1 MKIRD
6 IFREDIER
14 TIEEVIKVDQI
25 NESVVYNEVREYVPT
40 EALQHHFRN
49 ILEAINSS
57 RLEPSEGIGVWVSGF
72 FGSGKSSFAKVLG
85 YVLGQWPVLDQNA
98 AGLFGQRLTDERLK
112 NLLSL
117 VNQQIPCTVVMFDMA
132 TDQAVRTGR
141 ENISEVLYRAL
152 LRELGYPEDPDL
164 AELEISLEGEGRL
177 ADFKTRYQAL
187 HSKDWDEHKHLIAF
201 ALNEASAVIH
211 EMNPQTYPL
220 ADSWA
225 KTPRNIHVDANLIAN
240 RAFELMRRRRPDQA
254 LVFVIDEVGQY
265 VARHV
270 DRMLDL
276 QGIVQALGRAGK
288 NWVQQ
293 GQGHF
298 QAWLV
303 VTSQERL
310 DEVVDALGDRRIELA
325 RLQDRFP
332 DRLRVDM
339 EPTDI
344 SEVTSRRVLTKTST
358 AEETLR
364 SLYQAHRN
372 RLATNSQLHK
382 TSRRQE
388 ITERGFINLYPFLP
402 YQIDLIIDIVSGLR
416 AQPGASRHTGGSNRT
431 IIKHT
436 QQMIINPKTK
446 LGEQPVGRLVT
457 LDLVYNLLEGNLVSE
472 RRKDI
477 ADVAARLADD
487 PLALRVAKAIALL
500 EFVRRDLPRTTENI
514 AAVLYERI
522 DGQPL
527 VKEVEASLKRLEQA
541 QFVRETTEGW
551 KLQTAI
557 EKNWDNER
565 REIGLK
571 LAQRKELRVEILRS
585 VFNEPKL
592 RTYRYQDLRTFRLA
606 VTADEKII
614 TDGDV
619 SLALYLAEDEAD
631 YERLKNE
638 AREASRPHTSG
649 EHRLYWVV
657 PMTAEVERALGEL
670 YRSREMIARHER
682 EAKSTEEYALV
693 QSEKD
698 RRDNILRNLRADL
711 LAAFPQG
718 ATYFQGVEKPA
729 LTYGQTLAD
738 GLKSFLD
745 ETMPKLYPKF
755 DLGAYPAD
763 ERDAEKFLT
772 VANLAGLPTLYYDGQ
787 DKMKLIRQE
796 KNRFIIDQDAPTT
809 AEVMAYIQRMHG
821 YGEKVTGRSLE
832 DKFQGPEYGWD
843 VGVVKVTLAALVR
856 TGSLEV
862 SYQGR
867 RYREYRQPAIREVFG
882 KVPAFRSASFAPRE
896 ALDFPT
902 LSAAARNFE
911 QIYGR
916 ELDLEEGAIAQA
928 VNERAREERELLL
941 PLEARVKAL
950 NLPGVDFLTEF
961 RVTLEG
967 LIASAPDDVVKTF
980 AGEGQEYAQDRERVR
995 RIDEG
1000 TSGSN
1005 LKTLQQAQTVAA
1017 QLLPILEAR
1026 KQEDDPVILAGTRLR
1041 DTLHSDNVYDR
1052 LADIGRDA
1060 AEVIRTYEALYADK
1074 HGQRQQVYQD
1084 AITAVE
1090 AHPDWDSLPE
1100 EAQQQVIAL
1109 LKTRACQDLSL
1120 DGTLCRRCRATLD
1133 QIESDLAAV
1142 TGLRSRALARI
1153 DELTAP
1159 ETPVARVRV
1168 AEFFG
1173 GAILDDEDLDR
1184 RLEALREHLHKL
1196 LAEGARIIFE

>member
-6 IFREDIER
+6 IFQEDIER
-14 TIEEVIKVDQI
+14 TIEEVIKVDQL
-25 NESVVYNEVREYVPT
+25 NEAVVYKEVHEYVAT
-40 EALQHHFRN
+40 EALQRHFRE

-57 RLEPSEGIGVWVSGF
+57 RLEPTEGIGIWVSGF
-72 FGSGKSSFAKVLG
+72 YGSGKSSFAKMLG
-85 YVLGQWPVLDQNA
+85 YVLGQWQVSDQNA
-98 AGLFGQRLTDERLK
+98 ADLFRSRLTDERLK
-112 NLLSL
+112 NLLTL
-117 VNQQIPCTVVMFDMA
+117 INREIPCTVVMFDIA

-141 ENISEVLYRAL
+141 ENISEVMYRAL
-152 LRELGYPEDPDL
+152 LRELGYAEDIDL

-177 ADFKTRYQAL
+177 ETFKNRFQAL
-187 HSKDWDEHKHLIAF
+187 YSKAWDEHKHLIAL
-201 ALNEASAVIH
+201 ALNEASAVMH
-211 EMNPQTYPL
+211 ELEPQTYPL

-240 RAFELMRRRRPDQA
+240 RAFELMKRRRPGQA
-254 LVFVIDEVGQY
+254 LIFIVDEVGQY

-293 GQGHF
+293 GKGAF
-298 QAWLV
+298 QTWLV

-310 DEVVDALGDRRIELA
+310 SEVVDALGDRRIEIA

-332 DRLRVDM
+332 DRLRVDL

-344 SEVTSRRVLTKTST
+344 TEVTTRRVLTKTAA
-358 AEETLR
+358 AEEKLR
-364 SLYQAHRN
+364 ELYQAHRN
-372 RLATNSQLHK
+372 RLATNTHLQK
-382 TSRRQE
+382 TSRRQD
-388 ITERGFINLYPFLP
+388 IDERHFVNLYPFVP

-436 QQMIINPKTK
+436 QQMIIHPKTR
-446 LGEQPVGRLVT
+446 LGEQSVDKLVT
-457 LDLVYNLLEGNLVSE
+457 LDLVYNLLEGNLVTE

-477 ADVAARLADD
+477 ADVATRLADD

-500 EFVRRDLPRTTENI
+500 EFVRDLPRTPENI
-514 AAVLYERI
+514 AAVLYEQI

-527 VKEVEASLKRLEQA
+527 VKEVGVSLKRLEEA
-541 QFVRETTEGW
+541 QFVRETAEGW

-557 EKNWDNER
+557 EKDWDSER
-565 REIGLK
+565 RNIGLK
-571 LAQRKELRVEILRS
+571 LVQSKELRVEILRS
-585 VFNEPKL
+585 IFNDPKL
-592 RTYRYQDLRTFRLA
+592 RTYRYRDLRTFRLA
-606 VTADEKII
+606 VTADDRTI
-614 TDGDV
+614 TEGDV
-619 SLALYLAEDEAD
+619 PFILFLAEDDSD
-631 YERLKNE
+631 YERLRNE
-638 AREASRPHTSG
+638 AREASRPHTKG
-649 EHRLYWVV
+649 EHALYWVV
-657 PMTAEVERALGEL
+657 PMTREVKGELLEL
-670 YRSREMIARHER
+670 YRSREMITRHER
-682 EAKSTEEYALV
+682 DAKSTEEYALV

-711 LAAFPQG
+711 LAAFSQG
-718 ATYFQGVEKPA
+718 VTYFQGVEKPA
-729 LTYGQTLAD
+729 LAHGQTLFD
-738 GLKSFLD
+738 GLKTFLD

-755 DLGAYPAD
+755 DLGAYLAD

-772 VANLAGLPTLYYDGQ
+772 VANLTGLPTLYYDGKN
-787 DKMKLIRQE
+787 KMGLIRQE
-796 KNRFIIDQDAPTT
+796 KNHFIIDKDAPTAT
-809 AEVMAYIQRMHG
+809 EVMAYIQRMHG

-832 DKFQGPEYGWD
+832 DKFQGLEYGWD
-843 VGVVKVTLAALVR
+843 IGVVKVTLAALVR
-856 TGSLEV
+856 AGSLEV

-867 RYREYRQPAIREVFG
+867 RYRDYREPAIREVFA
-882 KVPAFRSASFAPRE
+882 KVPAFRSAAVAPRE

-928 VNERAREERELLL
+928 VIEKAREERETLL

-950 NLPGVDFLTEF
+950 SLPGIDFLTEF

-980 AGEGQEYAQDRERVR
+980 ASDGQNYAQNREQVR

-1005 LKTLQQAQTVAA
+1005 LKTVQQARTVVA
-1017 QLLPILEAR
+1017 QLLPIFTTKR
-1026 KQEDDPVILAGTRLR
+1026 PEDDPVILAGVRLR
-1041 DTLHSDNVYDR
+1041 EALQTDSVYDR

-1060 AEVIRTYEALYADK
+1060 AEVGHAYEVLYTDRHSARS
-1074 HGQRQQVYQD
+1074 QAYEE
-1084 AITAVE
+1084 AIAMVE
-1090 AHPDWDSLPE
+1090 AHPDWANLPL
-1100 EAQQQVIAL
+1100 EAQQQVIAPL
-1109 LKTRACQDLSL
+1109 ATRACDQLSL
-1120 DGTLCRRCRATLD
+1120 SGTICSTCHATLD

-1142 TGLRSRALARI
+1142 NGLRSQTLARI

-1159 ETPVARVRV
+1159 EIPVARVQV

-1173 GAILDDEDLDR
+1173 GVILDDQDLDR
-1184 RLEALREHLHKL
+1184 RIEALREYLHKI
-1196 LAEGARIIFE
+1196 LAEGARIIFD